1 MMIKTNHNPLFKYI
15 KKLNYLMSLF
25 TLLMSFQLH
34 AKSNHLDNNDNVQ
47 DSVMNLESKLSDYLV
62 KLHKMYPQAMIR
74 QRLDRL
80 GVSLMLKLNLELSG
94 KSVQEQAQSFIDQ
107 HQQLWGKTQVN
118 IIKVEA
124 RKGHH
129 TIYIEGEIEGRPI
142 LNQDSKLMI
151 KDKRIV
157 HVNNGIGA
165 LAHLYKA
172 QISEEEAI
180 KYARHVISQKGLTIA
195 KLTRGAVSYEPG
207 IAYEVFELR
216 VIQREKLR
224 TWVVRL
230 DGRDGAIISVKSGEQ
245 Q

>member
-1 MMIKTNHNPLFKYI
+1 MIKINHTPILKYI
-15 KKLNYLMSLF
+15 KKLNYLMGLF

-34 AKSNHLDNNDNVQ
+34 AKSNHLANNDDVQ
-47 DSVMNLESKLSDYLV
+47 ESVMHLESKLSDYLA
-62 KLHKMYPQAMIR
+62 KLHQMYPQAMIR

-94 KSVQEQAQSFIDQ
+94 KTVEEQAQGFINQ

-129 TIYIEGEIEGRPI
+129 TVHIEGEIEGRSI

-151 KDKRIV
+151 KDKRVV

-165 LAHLYKA
+165 LAHLYEA
-172 QISEEEAI
+172 RISEEEAM
-180 KYARHVISQKGLTIA
+180 KYARQVISQTGLTIA